1 MRLIDAD
8 LLIEQIDTE
17 RNILVKDGRLGAEHI
32 LVHYVREFIEDAPT
46 VDAVQVVHCK
56 DCKYSDTYNLSDEP
70 TDMPLKCLGIR
81 YGGVYENCFCEHGER
96 K

>member
-8 LLIEQIDTE
+8 ALTQNVLKEYGIDTW
-17 RNILVKDGRLGAEHI
+17 VASGREIYDMIKA
-32 LVHYVREFIEDAPT
+32 APT

-81 YGGVYENCFCEHGER
+81 YGGVYENFFCEHGER